1 MEEKLIASR
10 EYDLLSPEVL
20 DDPYRFYAYLRDNAP
35 VCEVSDTGVYLVSK
49 GSLIEEALERHG
61 DFSANLT
68 GVLIR
73 GPDGRP
79 QVFDLTGFG
88 SAVDAIANAD
98 EPSHGIHR
106 RLILPHVMPSVVASL
121 EDELR
126 EWADDLMRPLLEA
139 GRGDWIES
147 VANPL
152 PAMAM
157 ARVVGLPVEDARRLV
172 DWAMTGTEILAG
184 TTTLERLGPVG
195 AKTAELSA
203 YLATHLRRA
212 LADCGDGP
220 ATDVIGGLARAVRDG
235 VIEEGT
241 AISILVVL
249 AGAGGE
255 STSSL
260 TGSAVRLLAEDA
272 ALQIQLRASPA
283 LIPAFVEEVVRTESP
298 FRGHYRVVKRDT
310 RLGGVELPKGS
321 RVILLW
327 AAANRDPE
335 VFEDPDVID
344 VHRPNPRA
352 HLGFGKGIH
361 FCVGARLARLEGRV
375 ILEELLERT
384 RSFELD
390 PERPPRYVQSIFVR
404 RHAELELI
412 LHT

>member
-1 MEEKLIASR
+1 LAVIH
-10 EYDLLSPEVL
+10 EYDFLSPEIV
-20 DDPYRFYAYLRDNAP
+20 DDPYPFYAYLREKAP
-35 VCEVSDTGVYLVSK
+35 VYEVSGTGVYLVSK
-49 GSLIEEALERHG
+49 GYLIEEALERHG

-73 GPDGRP
+73 GPDGKP
-79 QVFDLTGFG
+79 QVFDLTHFG

-98 EPSHGIHR
+98 EPSHAIHR
-106 RLILPHVMPSVVASL
+106 RLILPHLMPRVVASL
-121 EDELR
+121 EGRLR
-126 EWADDLMRPLLEA
+126 EWGEELMRPLLEA
-139 GRGDWIES
+139 GRGDWIQG

-152 PAMAM
+152 PSMAM
-157 ARVVGLPVEDARRLV
+157 ALVVGLPVEDAGRLV
-172 DWAMTGTEILAG
+172 DWAMAGTEILAG

-195 AKTAELSA
+195 TKTAELTG
-203 YLATHLRRA
+203 YLASHLRRA
-212 LADCGDGP
+212 LADRGDGP
-220 ATDVIGGLARAVRDG
+220 ASDVISGLARAVHEG
-235 VIEEGT
+235 VI
-241 AISILVVL
+241 AADDAVSILVVL

-272 ALQIQLRASPA
+272 ALQKELRADPA

-310 RLGGVELPKGS
+310 ELGGVGLPRGS
-321 RVILLW
+321 RVFLLW

-335 VFEDPDVID
+335 VFEDPDAID
-344 VHRPNPRA
+344 VHRRNPRA

-375 ILEELLERT
+375 VLEELLKRT

-390 PERPPRYVQSIFVR
+390 PERPPRYVRSIFVR
-404 RHAELELI
+404 RHAELGLL